1 MTTLAKS
8 LPESESDRGN
18 EARSKTPVEARSPVL
33 RPIGGLARALGKTT
47 LTIALLLLLAF
58 LAIWYITPVY
68 LRNYLNAKGDTLPDY
83 HLHIEQVQ
91 INPWNCSLDLNYL
104 VLVKKSNKIPVPFF
118 TCPRV
123 HIAMQ
128 WSEIFH
134 WTLRSRI
141 TLMKPVVNFVNGPTE
156 ETSQTALE
164 PEWVTV
170 VKQLVP
176 LKINRF
182 TVVDGDIHYYDFH
195 ADPEINMEM
204 TDVEVSL
211 DNLTNSTHS
220 KALMPQTAEMTGRPF
235 KRGRLNVHLALNVDM
250 KQPTFAEKIGLEN
263 IPAPALN
270 SFLAKYGSVY
280 AKSGNL
286 AFYSEMVSAKGGYN
300 GYAKPFFQ
308 DLVFEPMPKDRGGLA
323 EIWSALVNGVKD
335 IFENDDKAVA
345 TTIPISGRY
354 TDPDIDFFSAA
365 FGVLSNAYFQALSH
379 GFKTPEIA
387 PDPEKLDI
395 SKDAINKAVEKSAT
409 PDAPP
414 VPPPGKTPAKK

>member
-1 MTTLAKS
+1 MSTLTKS
-8 LPESESDRGN
+8 PSDREVN
-18 EARSKTPVEARSPVL
+18 QRPAHVAKTNSPFL
-33 RPIGGLARALGKTT
+33 RTIGGLAHALGKTT
-47 LTIALLLLLAF
+47 LIIALLLLVAF
-58 LAIWYITPVY
+58 LAVWYVTPVY
-68 LRNYLNAKGDTLPDY
+68 LRNYLNARGDSLPDY
-83 HLHIEQVQ
+83 HLHINQVQ
-91 INPWNCSLDLNYL
+91 INPWNSSLDLNSV

-123 HIAMQ
+123 HIATQ
-128 WSEIFH
+128 WEEIFH
-134 WTLRSRI
+134 WSLRSRI
-141 TLMKPVVNFVNGPTE
+141 TLTQPVVNFVNGPTAD
-156 ETSQTALE
+156 TSQTALE

-170 VKQLVP
+170 VKELVP

-204 TDVEVSL
+204 TDVQVSL
-211 DNLTNSTHS
+211 DNLTNSNHS
-220 KALMPQTAEMTGRPF
+220 KELMPSTAEMTGRPF
-235 KRGRLNVHLALNVDM
+235 KRGRLNVHLALNTDI
-250 KQPTFAEKIGLEN
+250 KEPTFAEKIALEN

-286 AFYSEMVSAKGGYN
+286 AFYSEMVSAKGGFN

-335 IFENDDKAVA
+335 IFENDEKAVA
-345 TTIPISGRY
+345 TTIPITGRY
-354 TDPDIDFFSAA
+354 SNPNIDFFSAA
-365 FGVLSNAYFQALSH
+365 FGVVENAWFQALSH

-387 PDPEKLDI
+387 PDPEKQQI
-395 SKDAINKAVEKSAT
+395 SQDAVNKAVEKSAT

-414 VPPPGKTPAKK
+414 VPPPADAPSKK

>member
-1 MTTLAKS
+1 MATLTKSPVERDDKSRSPEGRATSPLGRIARKLGRTTLIVA
-8 LPESESDRGN
+8 L
-18 EARSKTPVEARSPVL
+18 VL
-33 RPIGGLARALGKTT
+33 LV
-47 LTIALLLLLAF
+47 AF
-58 LAIWYITPVY
+58 LSVWYLTPVY
-68 LRNYLNAKGDTLPDY
+68 LLKFLNAKGDSLPDY

-91 INPWNCSLDLNYL
+91 INPWNCSLDLNSL
-104 VLVKKSNKIPVPFF
+104 LLVKKSNKIPVPFF

-123 HIAMQ
+123 HIATQ
-128 WSEIFH
+128 WEEILH
-134 WTLRSRI
+134 WSLRSRI
-141 TLMKPVVNFVNGPTE
+141 TITKPVVNFVNGPTE
-156 ETSQTALE
+156 ETTQTALE

-204 TDVEVSL
+204 TDVQVSL
-211 DNLTNSTHS
+211 DNLTNSKHL
-220 KALMPQTAEMTGRPF
+220 KALMPATAEMTGRPF
-235 KRGRLNVHLALNVDM
+235 KRGKLNVHLALNTDI
-250 KQPTFAEKIGLEN
+250 KQPTFAEKIALEN

-280 AKSGNL
+280 AKTGNL

-335 IFENDDKAVA
+335 IFENDQDAVA

-354 TDPDIDFFSAA
+354 TDPDVDFWSAA
-365 FGVLSNAYFQALSH
+365 FGVIENAWFQALAH

-395 SKDAINKAVEKSAT
+395 SQEAVNKAAEKSPA

-414 VPPPGKTPAKK
+414 VPPPGHAPKKK

>member
-1 MTTLAKS
+1 MATLTKNADDRAVDSRPPAAQSKS
-8 LPESESDRGN
+8 FIIRHVS
-18 EARSKTPVEARSPVL
+18 
-33 RPIGGLARALGKTT
+33 GLARALGKTT
-47 LTIALLLLLAF
+47 LTIALILLVAF
-58 LAIWYITPVY
+58 LAVWYLTPIY
-68 LRNYLNAKGDTLPDY
+68 LLKFLNAKGDSLPDY

-91 INPWNCSLDLNYL
+91 INPWNCSLDLNDL
-104 VLVKKSNKIPVPFF
+104 VLKKKSNKIPVPFF

-123 HIAMQ
+123 HIATQ
-128 WSEIFH
+128 WEEILH
-134 WTLRSRI
+134 WSLRSRI
-141 TLMKPVVNFVNGPTE
+141 TITKPVVNFVNGPTE
-156 ETSQTALE
+156 DTSQTALE
-164 PEWVTV
+164 PEWVTA

-176 LKINRF
+176 LRINRF

-204 TDVEVSL
+204 TDVELSL
-211 DNLTNSTHS
+211 DNLTNSKHLST
-220 KALMPQTAEMTGRPF
+220 LMPTTAEMTGRPF
-235 KRGRLNVHLALNVDM
+235 KRGRLNVHLACNTDL
-250 KQPTFAEKIGLEN
+250 KQPTFAEKIALEN

-280 AKSGNL
+280 AKTGNL

-335 IFENDDKAVA
+335 IFENDQDAVA

-354 TDPDIDFFSAA
+354 TDPDVDFWSAA
-365 FGVLSNAYFQALSH
+365 FGVIENAWFQALSH

-387 PDPEKLDI
+387 PDPEKLNI
-395 SKDAINKAVEKSAT
+395 SPDAVNKAAEKSAT

-414 VPPPGKTPAKK
+414 VPPPADTPPRK

>member
-1 MTTLAKS
+1 MATLTKSPDDRGSDSRPEPQIEAKS
-8 LPESESDRGN
+8 PL
-18 EARSKTPVEARSPVL
+18 L
-33 RPIGGLARALGKTT
+33 RPIGGLARRLGKTT
-47 LTIALLLLLAF
+47 LTVALVLLIAF
-58 LAIWYITPVY
+58 LAVWYLTPIY
-68 LRNYLNAKGDTLPDY
+68 LLKYLNAKGDSLPDY

-104 VLVKKSNKIPVPFF
+104 VLKKKSNKIPVPFF

-123 HIAMQ
+123 HLATQ
-128 WSEIFH
+128 WEEILN
-134 WTLRSRI
+134 WSLRSRI
-141 TLMKPVVNFVNGPTE
+141 TITRPVVNFVNGPTE

-176 LKINRF
+176 LRINRF

-195 ADPEINMEM
+195 ADPVINMEM

-211 DNLTNSTHS
+211 DNLTNSKHLKT
-220 KALMPQTAEMTGRPF
+220 LMPMTAEMTGRPF
-235 KRGRLNVHLALNVDM
+235 KRGRLNVHLALNTEI
-250 KQPTFAEKIGLEN
+250 KEPTFAEKVALEN

-280 AKSGNL
+280 AKTGNL

-335 IFENDDKAVA
+335 IFENDQNAVA

-354 TDPDIDFFSAA
+354 TDPDVDFWSAA
-365 FGVLSNAYFQALSH
+365 FGVIENAWFQALAH

-395 SKDAINKAVEKSAT
+395 SQAAVNKAVEKSPA

-414 VPPPGKTPAKK
+414 VPPPADAPKKK